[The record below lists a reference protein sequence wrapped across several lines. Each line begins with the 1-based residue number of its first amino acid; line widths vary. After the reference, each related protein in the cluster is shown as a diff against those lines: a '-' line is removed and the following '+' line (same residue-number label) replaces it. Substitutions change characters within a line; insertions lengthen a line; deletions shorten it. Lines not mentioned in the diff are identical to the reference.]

1 MRYLLIVLLLGLA
14 ACDGGSADVTFAEPL
29 PAGAADLDQ
38 FPSRHQGVYVQPG
51 DTTQQLEVLPTVLR
65 RRLWIVDGPH
75 SRHDIDTVLRDALA
89 EGAALT
95 VRTEPAGPDSVRLV
109 GLFVDTIFRVGTPAV
124 SRLRHQDQSYY
135 LNEASDTLQ
144 TWRARRLEIQGRKAR
159 LFSFTDD
166 TVRLLENGMA
176 RVVPRR
182 RPLYIVQLPVG
193 SRLLRDTV
201 YWQPDAHEPFEW
213 RRPSGRR

>member
-1 MRYLLIVLLLGLA
+1 MRYVLIVLLLALI
-14 ACDGGSADVTFAEPL
+14 ACDGPGTDVAFSEPL
-29 PAGAADLDQ
+29 PAGTADLDH

-65 RRLWIVDGPH
+65 RRLWMIDGPY

-89 EGAALT
+89 GQPLT
-95 VRTEPAGPDSVRLV
+95 LRTEPTGPDSVRLV
-109 GLFVDTIFRVGTPAV
+109 GLFVDTIFRCGNPAV
-124 SRLRHQDQSYY
+124 ARLRHQNQSYY

-144 TWRARRLEIQGRKAR
+144 TWRARRLEIQGRRAR
-159 LFSFTDD
+159 LLSFTDD
-166 TVRLLENGMA
+166 TVRLLENGLA

-182 RPLYIVQLPVG
+182 RPLYIVQTPVG
-193 SRLLRDTV
+193 SRMLRDTA
-201 YWQPDAHEPFEW
+201 YWQTDASEPFEW